1 MDVGQ
6 NSRIFSRHRPNPSFL
21 NNPLSYCYCY
31 SRSLISTKIKFL
43 TSALQF
49 IQRNSLITSKVLKEN
64 SVMWLHCEMR
74 TEEYII
80 TSSQNEL
87 DNVLKTFYHERWI
100 FKIDQHQPVLSKV
113 LKISVHPASDKRSAV
128 PDCCNRRV
136 QSCLWE
142 DISKSRSINFK
153 LLISGTI

>member
-1 MDVGQ
+1 MHRGWWGIRQNKYLHRLDVGQ

-87 DNVLKTFYHERWI
+87 DNVLKTFYLLD
-100 FKIDQHQPVLSKV
+100 FCTL
-113 LKISVHPASDKRSAV
+113 ASRF
-128 PDCCNRRV
+128 CTV
-136 QSCLWE
+136 QWNIKFYDHSLV
-142 DISKSRSINFK
+142 
-153 LLISGTI
+153 T